1 MYQAWVRQA
10 GRAGFRFVKWD
21 QARPD
26 EMRGVEAG
34 VELGDEIR
42 GVQPSTSDEARGVQ
56 PSTSD
61 EARGVQPSTPDEAR
75 GARQGWNYAS
85 RV

>member
-1 MYQAWVRQA
+1 M
-10 GRAGFRFVKWD
+10 KWD

-34 VELGDEIR
+34 VELGEEIK
-42 GVQPSTSDEARGVQ
+42 
-56 PSTSD
+56 
-61 EARGVQPSTPDEAR
+61 GVQPSTPDEAR
-75 GARQGWNYAS
+75 GAQPSTPDEVRGARQGWNYAS

>member
-1 MYQAWVRQA
+1 M
-10 GRAGFRFVKWD
+10 KWD

-26 EMRGVEAG
+26 EIRGVEAG
-34 VELGDEIR
+34 VELGDEIK
-42 GVQPSTSDEARGVQ
+42 GVQPSVSAEAKGVH
-56 PSTSD
+56 
-61 EARGVQPSTPDEAR
+61 PSTPGETR

>member
-1 MYQAWVRQA
+1 MYQAWVGQA
-10 GRAGFRFVKWD
+10 GRVGFRFVKWD
-21 QARPD
+21 PARPD

-34 VELGDEIR
+34 VELGDEIK
-42 GVQPSTSDEARGVQ
+42 GVQPSVSA
-56 PSTSD
+56 

>member
-1 MYQAWVRQA
+1 MYQAWVGQA

-34 VELGDEIR
+34 VELGDEIK
-42 GVQPSTSDEARGVQ
+42 GVQPSVSAEARGVH
-56 PSTSD
+56 
-61 EARGVQPSTPDEAR
+61 PSTPDEAR

>member
-21 QARPD
+21 PARPN

-34 VELGDEIR
+34 VELGEEVR
-42 GVQPSTSDEARGVQ
+42 GVQPSVSA
-56 PSTSD
+56 
-61 EARGVQPSTPDEAR
+61 EARGVQPSTPDETR
-75 GARQGWNYAS
+75 GTRQGWNYAS

>member
-1 MYQAWVRQA
+1 MGQA

-26 EMRGVEAG
+26 EIRGVEAG
-34 VELGDEIR
+34 VELGEEVRGAQPFAPDE
-42 GVQPSTSDEARGVQ
+42 T
-56 PSTSD
+56 
-61 EARGVQPSTPDEAR
+61 RGVQPSTPDEAR
-75 GARQGWNYAS
+75 GAQPGWNYAS